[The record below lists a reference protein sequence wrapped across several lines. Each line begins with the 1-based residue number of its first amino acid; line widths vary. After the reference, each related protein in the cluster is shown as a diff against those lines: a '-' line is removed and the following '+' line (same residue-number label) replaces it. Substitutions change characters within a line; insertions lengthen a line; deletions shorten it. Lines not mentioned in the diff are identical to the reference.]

1 MAHCKLVIVKM
12 AFSKIPSMHNSLKG
26 KKTKVM
32 KYVQGQDPGLRWFIE
47 SDFESIHQINA

>member
-1 MAHCKLVIVKM
+1 MAHCKLVIVKI